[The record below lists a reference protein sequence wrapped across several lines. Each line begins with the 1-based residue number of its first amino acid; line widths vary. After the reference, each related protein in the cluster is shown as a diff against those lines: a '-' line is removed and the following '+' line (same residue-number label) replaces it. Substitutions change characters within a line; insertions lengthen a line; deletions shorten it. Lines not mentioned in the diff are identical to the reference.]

1 MSSIPGIPNVPNVP
15 TVPGEQRNPL
25 TDAINR
31 ALAATIEQL
40 MPQIV
45 AGVVGALVGALG
57 GLFTRKTVPV
67 PDPAAPPA
75 PPAPPVVTPA
85 GPLPQVPIPVRATV
99 ASIRTVVQNVEKPQR
114 VGGGPGVNYEDARG
128 MIARGEAFN
137 FGCVAFLDSTAYDA
151 DGDEFTGGATGKLVA
166 NDLEFRGRYR
176 VYRGGN
182 LVAFI
187 EGAGDDNPAGEG
199 KPLPWHQSPSGAVN
213 FGQGK
218 WMATSSMGVRM
229 TFLEEGDYEIEFEL
243 SGVTSARIPFRV
255 S

>member
-57 GLFTRKTVPV
+57 GLFRKKPPTPE
-67 PDPAAPPA
+67 PAA

-85 GPLPQVPIPVRATV
+85 GPIPQVPVPVGRPKTLSRV
-99 ASIRTVVQNVEKPQR
+99 ALILSSMEVPER

-128 MIARGEAFN
+128 KVQRGENFN
-137 FGCVAFLDSTAYDA
+137 YGCVGIFYGKAFDQN
-151 DGDEFTGGATGKLVA
+151 GDEFMGPDIVA
-166 NDLEFRGRYR
+166 ADLEFRTAYR
-176 VYRGGN
+176 VYKRGTN
-182 LVAFI
+182 DLVAFMI
-187 EGAGDDNPAGEG
+187 GDGDDSPTGEG
-199 KPLPWHQSPSGAVN
+199 KPKPWHQSDSGTVN
-213 FGQGK
+213 FGISR
-218 WMATSSMGVRM
+218 WESSAGFDHRLTFVAEGQWDLELEIGGVK
-229 TFLEEGDYEIEFEL
+229 
-243 SGVTSARIPFRV
+243 SARMPINI